1 MDFTYSIWILLLPL
15 ISFLVIG
22 LPEFL
27 NKKYAWSH
35 KTAGL
40 IGTCSLG
47 LVTVLSYFTAFQY
60 FTSPRLADGTLA
72 TFVPY
77 NFTWLP
83 LGHLHFDLGILLD
96 PISVMMLIVIS
107 TVSLMVHIYS
117 FGYMHGEK
125 GFQRYYAFLSLFTMS
140 MLGLVLATNIF
151 QMYMFWE
158 LVGVSSYLLIGF
170 YYTLH
175 AAVHASKKAFI
186 VTRFAD
192 MFFLIGILIF
202 GYYTGSY
209 NFSFAGNV
217 EYLNGVAA
225 FTAVDSARA
234 VAAGGFLL
242 PTALVLMFIGGA
254 GKSAMF
260 PLHIWLPDAMEGPTP
275 VSALI
280 HAATMVVAGV
290 FQIARMF
297 PIWIEY
303 APQSLDVVVVVGAF
317 TAFYAAAV
325 ACAQSDIKRVLA
337 FSTISQI
344 AFMMVALGVCLP
356 GHHGAVLDNHAQLGY
371 MASMFQLFT
380 HAMFKACLFLGAGCI
395 IHAVHS
401 NEMSTMGGLRKY
413 MPITHITFLISC
425 LAIAGIPFFSGFSSK
440 DEIITACF
448 EYSPVCGWWMTGVAA
463 MTAFYMFRLYYGIFW
478 GTENKELHAHHT
490 PHEAPAAMTF
500 PLVFLS
506 IITVGVGVVTTL
518 GGFLNWEWA
527 SFGKFVSAA
536 GTIYTVHFDPQV
548 AATSTVIAI
557 LSIALATYIYK
568 GEKQPI
574 ADKLYATFPRLHR
587 WAYKRFYMDEVYQ
600 FVTHKILFRCV
611 SRPAQWIDEKI
622 INGLIDFTAWGA
634 NEAGETI
641 RPWQSGDVRQYA
653 VWFLTGAVA
662 LTLLLL
668 CL

>member
-1 MDFTYSIWILLLPL
+1 MDYSFVFLILLLPAL
-15 ISFLVIG
+15 TFVVLG
-22 LPEFL
+22 LAGM
-27 NKKYAWSH
+27 KMSH
-35 KTAGL
+35 KVAGL
-40 IGTCSLG
+40 IGTISLG
-47 LVTVLSYFTAFQY
+47 IVTVLSYYTAFCYFTAG
-60 FTSPRLADGTLA
+60 RGADGTFA
-72 TFVPY
+72 TLVPY

-83 LGHLHFDLGILLD
+83 LGALNFDLGILLD

-140 MLGLVLATNIF
+140 MLGLVVATNIF
-151 QMYMFWE
+151 QMYLFWE

-170 YYTLH
+170 YYPLH
-175 AAVHASKKAFI
+175 AAVAASKKAFI

-192 MFFLIGILIF
+192 MFFLIGILLF
-202 GYYTGSY
+202 GYYTNSFS
-209 NFSFAGNV
+209 FSFAGDIV
-217 EYLNGVAA
+217 MGNGAA
-225 FTAVDSARA
+225 PFIPVDVVKA
-234 VAAGGFLL
+234 VAAGGFII

-297 PIWIEY
+297 PLCI
-303 APQSLDVVVVVGAF
+303 VVYVGVF

-356 GHHGAVLDNHAQLGY
+356 GHEAVLDNHAQLGY
-371 MASMFQLFT
+371 MASMFHLFT

-401 NEMSTMGGLRKY
+401 NEMSAMGGLRKY
-413 MPITHITFLISC
+413 MPVTHITFLISC
-425 LAIAGIPFFSGFSSK
+425 LAISGIPPFSGFFSK

-448 EYSPVCGWWMTGVAA
+448 AYSPVVGWIMTGIAA

-490 PHEAPAAMTF
+490 PHEAPLTMTV
-500 PLVFLS
+500 PLIILS
-506 IITVGVGVVTTL
+506 VITITCG
-518 GGFLNWEWA
+518 WA
-527 SFGKFVSAA
+527 VNFGSFVSAS
-536 GTIYTVHFDPQV
+536 GQDYQIHLDTQV
-548 AATSTVIAI
+548 AVTSCVIAVI
-557 LSIALATYIYK
+557 SIALATYIYK
-568 GEKQPI
+568 GEKQPV
-574 ADKLYATFPRLHR
+574 ADMLYRRFPKLHR
-587 WAYKRFYMDEVYQ
+587 AAYKRFYMDEVYM
-600 FVTHKILFRCV
+600 FVTHKIIFRLV
-611 SRPAQWIDEKI
+611 STPIAWFDRHVVD
-622 INGLIDFTAWGA
+622 GTFDFLAWGA
-634 NEAGETI
+634 NEGGESM
-641 RPWQSGDVRQYA
+641 RGWQSGDVRHYA
-653 VWFLTGAVA
+653 VWFLSGAVA
-662 LTLLLL
+662 LTLVLL
-668 CL
+668 CI

>member
-83 LGHLHFDLGILLD
+83 LGHLHFDLGVLLD

-170 YYTLH
+170 YYTVH

-371 MASMFQLFT
+371 MASMFHLFT

-536 GTIYTVHFDPQV
+536 GTVYTVHFDPQV

>member
-1 MDFTYSIWILLLPL
+1 MLYNLSILILLLPL
-15 ISFLVIG
+15 LSFLVLALRG
-22 LPEFL
+22 M
-27 NKKYAWSH
+27 KMSH
-35 KTAGL
+35 KLAGL
-40 IGTCSLG
+40 IGTTSLG
-47 LVTVLSYFTAFQY
+47 LVTILSYATAIAY
-60 FTSPRLADGTLA
+60 FFLAGRCADGAYA
-72 TFVPY
+72 TIVPY

-83 LGHLHFDLGILLD
+83 MGRLHFDLGIMLD

-151 QMYMFWE
+151 QMYLFWE

-170 YYTLH
+170 YYPLH
-175 AAVHASKKAFI
+175 AAVAASKKAFI
-186 VTRFAD
+186 VTSFAD

-202 GYYTGSY
+202 GYYTQS
-209 NFSFAGNV
+209 FSFSFVDNLVMGEGATPFIPAD
-217 EYLNGVAA
+217 AA
-225 FTAVDSARA
+225 KA
-234 VAAGGFLL
+234 VAAGGLIL

-290 FQIARMF
+290 FQIARLF
-297 PIWIEY
+297 PLWIEY
-303 APQSLDVVVVVGAF
+303 APGQLSIVVWVGVF

-356 GHHGAVLDNHAQLGY
+356 GHHEVIDAHGSLGY
-371 MASMFQLFT
+371 MASMFHLFT

-401 NEMSTMGGLRKY
+401 NEMSAMGGLRKY
-413 MPITHITFLISC
+413 MPVTHITFLISC
-425 LAIAGIPFFSGFSSK
+425 LAIAGIPFLSGFSSK
-440 DEIITACF
+440 EEIITACF
-448 EYSPVCGWWMTGVAA
+448 AYSPVVGWIMTGVAA

-478 GTENKELHAHHT
+478 GTENKELHAHHV
-490 PHEAPAAMTF
+490 PHEAPLTMTV
-500 PLVFLS
+500 PLIVLCV
-506 IITVGVGVVTTL
+506 ITVGVGVYTTL
-518 GGFLNWEWA
+518 AGFLGWSG
-527 SFGKFVSAA
+527 SFGSFVTAN
-536 GTIYTVHFDPQV
+536 GCDYTIHFDVQV
-548 AATSTVIAI
+548 AATSTIIAI

-568 GEKQPI
+568 GERQPI
-574 ADKLYATFPRLHR
+574 ADRLYKAMPRLHR
-587 WAYKRFYMDEVYQ
+587 AAYKRFYMDEVYQ
-600 FVTHKILFRCV
+600 FVTHKIIFNLV
-611 SRPAQWIDEKI
+611 SKPIAWFDRRVIDGTM
-622 INGLIDFTAWGA
+622 NFMAWGTQ
-634 NEAGETI
+634 EVGQTI
-641 RPWQSGDVRQYA
+641 RPWQSGDVRQYI
-653 VWFLTGAVA
+653 VWFLTGCVA
-662 LTLLLL
+662 LSLILLSL
-668 CL
+668 

>member
-1 MDFTYSIWILLLPL
+1 MEYSFVYLIPLLPL
-15 ISFLVIG
+15 VSFLILG
-22 LPEFL
+22 LAGM
-27 NKKYAWSH
+27 KMSH

-40 IGTCSLG
+40 IGTTSLG
-47 LVTVLSYFTAFQY
+47 IVTLLSYVTAFHYFTAE
-60 FTSPRLADGTLA
+60 RCADGAFATL
-72 TFVPY
+72 VPY

-83 LGHLHFDLGILLD
+83 LGNLHFDLGIMLD

-107 TVSLMVHIYS
+107 TVSFMVHIYS

-140 MLGLVLATNIF
+140 MLGLVVATNIF
-151 QMYMFWE
+151 QMYLFWE

-170 YYTLH
+170 YYPLH
-175 AAVHASKKAFI
+175 AAVAASKKAFI

-192 MFFLIGILIF
+192 LFFLIGILIF
-202 GYYTGSY
+202 GYYTQS
-209 NFSFAGNV
+209 FSFSFIENLQIAEGAAPF
-217 EYLNGVAA
+217 LTADVAK
-225 FTAVDSARA
+225 A
-234 VAAGGFLL
+234 VAAGGFIL

-290 FQIARMF
+290 FQIARLF
-297 PIWIEY
+297 PLWIEY
-303 APQSLDVVVVVGAF
+303 APGQMSIVVWVGVF

-344 AFMMVALGVCLP
+344 AFMMVALGVCMP
-356 GHHGAVLDNHAQLGY
+356 GSHGEVIDSHGSLGY
-371 MASMFQLFT
+371 MASMFHLFT

-401 NEMSTMGGLRKY
+401 NEMSAMGGLRKY
-413 MPITHITFLISC
+413 MPVTHATFLISC

-448 EYSPVCGWWMTGVAA
+448 EYSSVVGWIMTGVAA

-478 GTENKELHAHHT
+478 GTENKELHAEHT
-490 PHEAPAAMTF
+490 PHEAPVTMTL
-500 PLVFLS
+500 PLIVLS
-506 IITVGVGVVTTL
+506 VITVGVGIYTTIA
-518 GGFLNWEWA
+518 GFAGLDG
-527 SFGKFVSAA
+527 SFGSFVTAN
-536 GTIYTVHFDPQV
+536 GKDYTIHFDTQV
-548 AATSTVIAI
+548 ALTSTIIAI
-557 LSIALATYIYK
+557 LSICLATYIYK

-574 ADKLYATFPRLHR
+574 ADKLYKTFPKLHR
-587 WAYKRFYMDEVYQ
+587 AAYKRFYMDEVYM
-600 FVTHKILFRCV
+600 FVTHQIIFRCISTPIAWFDRHV
-611 SRPAQWIDEKI
+611 VD
-622 INGLIDFTAWGA
+622 GTFDFLAWSS
-634 NEAGETI
+634 NEAGESI
-641 RPWQSGDVRQYA
+641 RSWQSGDVRQYA
-653 VWFLTGAVA
+653 LWFLVGALAITLVLLA
-662 LTLLLL
+662 L
-668 CL
+668 

>member
-1 MDFTYSIWILLLPL
+1 MQYGYTIFILLLPL
-15 ISFLVIG
+15 LSFLVLG
-22 LPEFL
+22 LAGM
-27 NKKYAWSH
+27 KMKH
-35 KTAGL
+35 KVAGL

-47 LVTVLSYFTAFQY
+47 AVAILSYITAFQY
-60 FTSPRLADGTLA
+60 FTADRVNDIHQA
-72 TFVPY
+72 IIPF

-83 LGHLHFDLGILLD
+83 LTDTLHFDLGILLD
-96 PISVMMLIVIS
+96 PISVIMLIVIS

-140 MLGLVLATNIF
+140 MLGLVVATNIF

-170 YYTLH
+170 YYPLKP
-175 AAVHASKKAFI
+175 AIAASKKAFI

-192 MFFLIGILIF
+192 MFFLIGILLF
-202 GYYTGSY
+202 GFFTDSFS
-209 NFSFAGNV
+209 FSFAADV
-217 EYLNGVAA
+217 QVVNGMQQLV
-225 FTAVDSARA
+225 TVDPLRA
-234 VAAGGFLL
+234 IACGGFII
-242 PTALVLMFIGGA
+242 PTALTLMFIGGA

-297 PIWIEY
+297 PLWIHF
-303 APQSLDVVVVVGAF
+303 APQALSVVVWVGVF

-344 AFMMVALGVCLP
+344 AFMMVGLGVSLP
-356 GHHGAVLDNHAQLGY
+356 GHEAILDNHTQLGY
-371 MASMFQLFT
+371 MAGMFHLFT

-401 NEMSTMGGLRKY
+401 NEMSMMGGLRKY

-425 LAIAGIPFFSGFSSK
+425 LAIAGIPPFSGFFSK
-440 DEIITACF
+440 DEILTAAMQ
-448 EYSPVCGWWMTGVAA
+448 YSPWVGWIMTGVAA

-478 GTENKELHAHHT
+478 GTENKEAHEHHT
-490 PHEAPAAMTF
+490 PHEAPWTMTF
-500 PLVFLS
+500 PLIFLS
-506 IITVGVGVVTTL
+506 AVTIL
-518 GGFLNWEWA
+518 CGFMP
-527 SFGKFVSAA
+527 FGHLVSASGEA
-536 GTIYTVHFDPQV
+536 YDIHLDTQI
-548 AATSTVIAI
+548 AITSVVIAVI
-557 LSIALATYIYK
+557 SIALATYIYK

-574 ADKLYATFPRLHR
+574 ADRLYKTFPKLHR
-587 WAYKRFYMDEVYQ
+587 AAYKRFYQDEIWQY
-600 FVTHKILFRCV
+600 VTHRIIFRCV
-611 SRPAQWIDEKI
+611 STPIAWFDRHIVDGTF
-622 INGLIDFTAWGA
+622 NFMAWGA
-634 NEAGETI
+634 NEGGESI
-641 RPWQSGDVRQYA
+641 RSWQSGDVRQYA
-653 VWFLTGAVA
+653 VWFITGAVA
-662 LTLLLL
+662 LTLILL
-668 CL
+668 CI

>member
-83 LGHLHFDLGILLD
+83 LGHLHFDLGVLLD

-344 AFMMVALGVCLP
+344 AFMMVALGVCLL

-371 MASMFQLFT
+371 MASMFHLFT

>member
-1 MDFTYSIWILLLPL
+1 MDYSFVFLILLLPAL
-15 ISFLVIG
+15 TFVVLG
-22 LPEFL
+22 LAGM
-27 NKKYAWSH
+27 KMSH
-35 KTAGL
+35 KVAGL
-40 IGTCSLG
+40 IGTISLG
-47 LVTVLSYFTAFQY
+47 IVTVLSYYTAFCYFTAG
-60 FTSPRLADGTLA
+60 RGADGTFA
-72 TFVPY
+72 TLVPY

-83 LGHLHFDLGILLD
+83 LGALNFDLGILLD

-140 MLGLVLATNIF
+140 MLGLVVATNIF
-151 QMYMFWE
+151 QMYLFWE

-170 YYTLH
+170 YYPLH
-175 AAVHASKKAFI
+175 AAVAASKKAFI

-192 MFFLIGILIF
+192 MFFLIGILLF
-202 GYYTGSY
+202 GYYTNSFS
-209 NFSFAGNV
+209 FSFAGDIV
-217 EYLNGVAA
+217 MGNGAA
-225 FTAVDSARA
+225 PFIPVDVVKA
-234 VAAGGFLL
+234 VAAGGFII

-297 PIWIEY
+297 PLWIEY
-303 APQSLDVVVVVGAF
+303 APEQMSIVVYVGVF

-356 GHHGAVLDNHAQLGY
+356 GHEAVLDNHAQLGY
-371 MASMFQLFT
+371 MASMFHLFT

-401 NEMSTMGGLRKY
+401 NEMSAMGGLRKY
-413 MPITHITFLISC
+413 MPVTHITFLISC
-425 LAIAGIPFFSGFSSK
+425 LAISGIPPFSGFFSK

-448 EYSPVCGWWMTGVAA
+448 AYSPVVGWIMTGIAA

-490 PHEAPAAMTF
+490 PHEAPLTMTV
-500 PLVFLS
+500 PLIILS
-506 IITVGVGVVTTL
+506 VITITCG
-518 GGFLNWEWA
+518 WA
-527 SFGKFVSAA
+527 VNFGSFVSAS
-536 GTIYTVHFDPQV
+536 GQDYQIHLDTQV
-548 AATSTVIAI
+548 AVTSCVIAVI
-557 LSIALATYIYK
+557 SIALATYIYK
-568 GEKQPI
+568 GEKQPV
-574 ADKLYATFPRLHR
+574 ADMLYRRFPKLHR
-587 WAYKRFYMDEVYQ
+587 AAYKRFYMDEVYM
-600 FVTHKILFRCV
+600 FVTHKIIFRLV
-611 SRPAQWIDEKI
+611 STPIAWFDRHVVD
-622 INGLIDFTAWGA
+622 GTFDFLAWGA
-634 NEAGETI
+634 NEGGESM
-641 RPWQSGDVRQYA
+641 RGWQSGDVRHYA
-653 VWFLTGAVA
+653 VWFLSGAVA
-662 LTLLLL
+662 LTLVLL
-668 CL
+668 CI

>member
-1 MDFTYSIWILLLPL
+1 MEYSYVFLILLLPL
-15 ISFLVIG
+15 LSFLVLG
-22 LPEFL
+22 LAGM
-27 NKKYAWSH
+27 KMSH

-40 IGTCSLG
+40 IGTTSLG
-47 LVTVLSYFTAFQY
+47 IVTALSYMTAFSYFTADRVDGVFQ
-60 FTSPRLADGTLA
+60 TL
-72 TFVPY
+72 VPY

-83 LGHLHFDLGILLD
+83 LGKLHFDIGILLD

-140 MLGLVLATNIF
+140 MLGLVVATNIF
-151 QMYMFWE
+151 QMYLFWE

-170 YYTLH
+170 YYKTH
-175 AAVHASKKAFI
+175 EAVAASKKAFI

-202 GYYTGSY
+202 GYYTESFS
-209 NFSFAGNV
+209 FSFAGDV
-217 EYLNGVAA
+217 VMGEGAA
-225 FTAVDSARA
+225 PFIEANATKAM
-234 VAAGGFLL
+234 AAGAMIL

-297 PIWIEY
+297 PLWIEY
-303 APQSLDVVVVVGAF
+303 APQAMSIVVWVGVF

-371 MASMFQLFT
+371 MASMFHLFT

-401 NEMSTMGGLRKY
+401 NEMAMMGGLRKY

-425 LAIAGIPFFSGFSSK
+425 LAIAGIPPFSGFFSK
-440 DEIITACF
+440 DEILTASMQ
-448 EYSPVCGWWMTGVAA
+448 YSPVVGWIMTGVAA

-478 GTENKELHAHHT
+478 GTENKEAHAHHT
-490 PHEAPAAMTF
+490 PHEAPLTMTI
-500 PLVFLS
+500 PLIFLS
-506 IITVGVGVVTTL
+506 LVTI
-518 GGFLNWEWA
+518 GAGFIP
-527 SFGKFVSAA
+527 FGHFVSASGEAYDIHLDWTVA
-536 GTIYTVHFDPQV
+536 GTSIVV
-548 AATSTVIAI
+548 AVCSI
-557 LSIALATYIYK
+557 LLATYIYK
-568 GEKQPI
+568 GEKQPV
-574 ADKLYATFPRLHR
+574 ADKLYKAFPKLHR
-587 WAYKRFYMDEVYQ
+587 AAYKRFYMDEVYQ
-600 FVTHKILFRCV
+600 FVTHKIIFNLV
-611 SRPAQWIDEKI
+611 SKPIAWFDRRVIDGTF
-622 INGLIDFTAWGA
+622 NFMAWGT
-634 NEAGETI
+634 NEAGESI
-641 RPWQSGDVRQYA
+641 RGWQSGDVRHYA
-653 VWFLTGAVA
+653 VWILTGAVA
-662 LTLLLL
+662 LTLILLAFAV
-668 CL
+668 

>member
-170 YYTLH
+170 YYTLK

-209 NFSFAGNV
+209 
-217 EYLNGVAA
+217 
-225 FTAVDSARA
+225 
-234 VAAGGFLL
+234 
-242 PTALVLMFIGGA
+242 
-254 GKSAMF
+254 
-260 PLHIWLPDAMEGPTP
+260 
-275 VSALI
+275 
-280 HAATMVVAGV
+280 
-290 FQIARMF
+290 
-297 PIWIEY
+297 
-303 APQSLDVVVVVGAF
+303 
-317 TAFYAAAV
+317 
-325 ACAQSDIKRVLA
+325 
-337 FSTISQI
+337 
-344 AFMMVALGVCLP
+344 
-356 GHHGAVLDNHAQLGY
+356 
-371 MASMFQLFT
+371 
-380 HAMFKACLFLGAGCI
+380 
-395 IHAVHS
+395 
-401 NEMSTMGGLRKY
+401 
-413 MPITHITFLISC
+413 
-425 LAIAGIPFFSGFSSK
+425 
-440 DEIITACF
+440 
-448 EYSPVCGWWMTGVAA
+448 
-463 MTAFYMFRLYYGIFW
+463 
-478 GTENKELHAHHT
+478 
-490 PHEAPAAMTF
+490 
-500 PLVFLS
+500 
-506 IITVGVGVVTTL
+506 
-518 GGFLNWEWA
+518 
-527 SFGKFVSAA
+527 
-536 GTIYTVHFDPQV
+536 
-548 AATSTVIAI
+548 
-557 LSIALATYIYK
+557 
-568 GEKQPI
+568 
-574 ADKLYATFPRLHR
+574 
-587 WAYKRFYMDEVYQ
+587 
-600 FVTHKILFRCV
+600 
-611 SRPAQWIDEKI
+611 
-622 INGLIDFTAWGA
+622 
-634 NEAGETI
+634 
-641 RPWQSGDVRQYA
+641 
-653 VWFLTGAVA
+653 
-662 LTLLLL
+662 
-668 CL
+668 

>member
-303 APQSLDVVVVVGAF
+303 ATQSLDVVVVVGAF

-371 MASMFQLFT
+371 MASMFHLFT

>member
-1 MDFTYSIWILLLPL
+1 MDYGYTFLILLLPAL
-15 ISFLVIG
+15 SFLILG
-22 LPEFL
+22 LCGM
-27 NKKYAWSH
+27 KMSH
-35 KTAGL
+35 KAAGL
-40 IGTCSLG
+40 VGTATLG
-47 LVTVLSYFTAFQY
+47 VVTILSYLTAFSYFTAG
-60 FTSPRLADGTLA
+60 RGADGTFA
-72 TFVPY
+72 TLVPY

-83 LGHLHFDLGILLD
+83 LGHLHFDMGILLD
-96 PISVMMLIVIS
+96 PISVVMLIVIS

-140 MLGLVLATNIF
+140 MLGLVVATNIF

-170 YYTLH
+170 YYPLG
-175 AAVHASKKAFI
+175 AAVAASKKAFI

-202 GYYTGSY
+202 GYYTGSFS
-209 NFSFAGNV
+209 FSFAGNI
-217 EYLNGVAA
+217 EMAEGATPFIYGDASRVAA
-225 FTAVDSARA
+225 LSA
-234 VAAGGFLL
+234 FLL

-290 FQIARMF
+290 YQVARMF
-297 PIWIEY
+297 PLWIEY
-303 APQSLDVVVVVGAF
+303 APQAMSIIVWVGVI

-344 AFMMVALGVCLP
+344 AFMMVALGVCTEMATGHEHP
-356 GHHGAVLDNHAQLGY
+356 GSVGY
-371 MASMFQLFT
+371 MAGMFHLFT
-380 HAMFKACLFLGAGCI
+380 HAMFKACLFLCAGCV

-401 NEMSTMGGLRKY
+401 NEMAFMGGLRKY

-440 DEIITACF
+440 DEIISACMN
-448 EYSPVCGWWMTGVAA
+448 YSPVVGWIMTAIAA

-478 GTENKELHAHHT
+478 GTENKEAHAHHT
-490 PHEAPAAMTF
+490 PHEAPLSMTV
-500 PLVFLS
+500 PLIILS
-506 IITVGVGVVTTL
+506 VITVGVGVYTTL
-518 GGFLNWEWA
+518 AGFFGWGG
-527 SFGKFVSAA
+527 SFGSFVSAD
-536 GTIYTVHFDPQV
+536 GRDYTIHFDTSV
-548 AATSTVIAI
+548 ATVSTIVAI
-557 LSIALATYIYK
+557 CSIALATYIYK
-568 GEKQPI
+568 GEQQPI
-574 ADKLYATFPRLHR
+574 ADMLYKRFPRLHR
-587 WAYKRFYMDEVYQ
+587 AAYKRFYQDEIWQ
-600 FVTHKILFRCV
+600 FVTHKIIFRCV
-611 SRPAQWIDEKI
+611 SRPIAWFDRHVIDGTF
-622 INGLIDFTAWGA
+622 NFAAWGT
-634 NEAGETI
+634 NEAGESL

-653 VWFLTGAVA
+653 VWFLTGTVA
-662 LTLLLL
+662 LTLVLLAL
-668 CL
+668 